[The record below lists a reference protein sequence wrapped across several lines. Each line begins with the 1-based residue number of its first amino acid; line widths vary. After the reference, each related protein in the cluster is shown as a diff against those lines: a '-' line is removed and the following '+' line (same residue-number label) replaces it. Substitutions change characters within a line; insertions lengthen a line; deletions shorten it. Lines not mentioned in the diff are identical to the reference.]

1 MSAVEPIPLPAA
13 PPRDRRWF
21 PVVGV
26 AALIVAVVSGGY
38 LVADALGEPA
48 AGTIDVGEA
57 VRVTPQPGWELVER
71 FQSPVG
77 IRLTN
82 GSGNLDV
89 ATTPFT
95 GTDIDLLV
103 DYVESVLEPDAKQL
117 QVSGDVEAVPVGS
130 GLTGA
135 RIAYVGLFGDVQAPI
150 EGTVTA
156 TVSPTG
162 SGVVFDG
169 WAPQGQLR
177 FAADDI
183 EAMIRSTEIA

>member
-1 MSAVEPIPLPAA
+1 
-13 PPRDRRWF
+13 
-21 PVVGV
+21 VGV